1 MTIRAEPWTRE
12 LEAGDVGAEAYQ
24 STIGT
29 EAYGAVCP
37 DDVAS

>member
-1 MTIRAEPWTRE
+1 MTIRAEPWTQE
-12 LEAGDVGAEAYQ
+12 VEAGGVGAETYQ
-24 STIGT
+24 STIGA